1 MSKLIKDN
9 VITDN
14 SWELLEATDSP
25 ETTTVPAGSV
35 IVPLVVWN
43 AQKEQLE
50 SRKASLG
57 VWLNSDELAEE
68 LAGDAQGFGL
78 VAVNFPGFMD
88 GRGFSAARLL
98 RERYGYE
105 GELRAI
111 GHIIRDQLFFLKR
124 CGFNSFELGEGVDL
138 DAAMASLN
146 DFSETYQAAVDQK
159 LPLFRRRA

>member
-9 VITDN
+9 AVADN
-14 SWELLEATDSP
+14 SWELIEATDAP
-25 ETTTVPAGSV
+25 EAVEVPAAGA
-35 IVPLVVWN
+35 IVPLNVWK
-43 AQKEQLE
+43 AQKDQLE
-50 SRKASLG
+50 SRKGSLG

-68 LAGDAQGFGL
+68 LADDAQGFGL
-78 VAVNFPGFMD
+78 IAVNFPGFMD

-98 RERYGYE
+98 RERYGYD

-111 GHIIRDQLFFLKR
+111 GHVIRDQLFFLKR
-124 CGFNSFELGEGVDL
+124 CGFNSYVLGEGANL
-138 DAAMASLN
+138 EEAIASLS